1 MWGAVTSHWSE
12 WLSLRG
18 LQTID
23 AVGVCVGGWL
33 LLHYWWEYG
42 QQPLWGTVW
51 RFLKKLD
58 TGLPHDLAVLLLG
71 VYPEKAMIWW
81 GDMHSTVHC
90 STVCNGWNLGTAWVS
105 ISRGLG
111 GEDVEHVCDSVLL
124 SHERE
129 WDDAI
134 GKITGGPGDCHPGWG
149 RLEGVR
155 QVSREVTNMQ
165 NLIKGGRRELAK
177 QRQT

>member
-1 MWGAVTSHWSE
+1 MGEREPPT
-12 WLSLRG
+12 
-18 LQTID
+18 
-23 AVGVCVGGWL
+23 L
-33 LLHYWWEYG
+33 LVESKLV
-42 QQPLWGTVW
+42 QPLWGTVW

-111 GEDVEHVCDSVLL
+111 GEDVEHVCDGVLL
-124 SHERE
+124 SHERSGMMPLARSRVDLE
-129 WDDAI
+129 I
-134 GKITGGPGDCHPGWG
+134 VILGGVGW
-149 RLEGVR
+149 
-155 QVSREVTNMQ
+155 RE
-165 NLIKGGRRELAK
+165 
-177 QRQT
+177 